1 MAILSLR
8 DRILAKTNNQTA
20 QVVPTNQARGAGDDS
35 QPASG
40 KLPSL
45 ESGDVIKAVVERFNA
60 NSFVT
65 SHGTGVAAYS
75 EQTDYELDRPV
86 LVPRTIPAFREL
98 HRSDVIMLPTGKLD
112 DAGQPVMKPTRSVD
126 LWLDSPDRRCY
137 LGGIALFPN
146 GGCPP
151 DTYNLYRGWGVE
163 AVAGDVTFIIG
174 YIEALLCSGNTEQ
187 FEYLMNWLAY
197 CVQYPER
204 QAEVAVV
211 LRGLKGTGKS
221 TLGRLMVTIFGAHG
235 MQITHA
241 RHLLGNFNGHM
252 RSTLLLF
259 ADEAFF
265 AGDAQGASVLKGLIT
280 EDYLVVEQ
288 KGVDPVQVRNRLKIM
303 MASNSDWVVPA
314 SGDERRFF
322 VLEVSDERQGDHAY
336 WSDLNK
342 HIANGGAGAFLHYL
356 LTRDLSRFN
365 VRDVPQTD
373 GLSKQ
378 KLQSLGALDG
388 FLFDALSMG
397 SIDGQVWEKDRAL
410 EMSRTRFG
418 ELLEAYCQKHP
429 RHRYNIPS
437 SRYTGL
443 HIFEMV
449 GAVKARR
456 PNGQRENTYKFP
468 SLDDARATFSLWAR
482 LGDDFDW
489 EDA

>member
-1 MAILSLR
+1 MAITSIQN
-8 DRILAKTNNQTA
+8 RIRAKTGKQNA
-20 QVVPTNQARGAGDDS
+20 QVVSIAKAQDVEVVPKVS
-35 QPASG
+35 SG
-40 KLPSL
+40 KMPTLDS
-45 ESGDVIKAVVERFNA
+45 EDVTKAVVERFNDKH
-60 NSFVT
+60 FVVL
-65 SHGTGVAAYS
+65 HGMSAVVYT
-75 EQTDYELDRPV
+75 EKTDYELGREVIEPM
-86 LVPRTIPAFREL
+86 TMAAFREIY
-98 HRSDVIMLPTGKLD
+98 RPDVTMLPTGKLD
-112 DAGQPVMKPTRSVD
+112 DAGLPVIKPTRSAD
-126 LWLDSPDRRCY
+126 LWVNSPDRRCY

-146 GGCPP
+146 GKCPP
-151 DTYNLYRGWGVE
+151 DTYNLWRGWGVE
-163 AVAGDVTFIIG
+163 AAAGDVSFILG
-174 YIEALLCSGNTEQ
+174 YIESLLCTGNTEQ

-204 QAEVAVV
+204 QAEVAIV

-235 MQITHA
+235 MQITNA

-252 RSTLLLF
+252 RSTLFLF

-280 EDYLVVEQ
+280 EGYLVVEQ

-336 WSDLNK
+336 WSELNK
-342 HIANGGAGAFLHYL
+342 HIREGGAAEFLHYL
-356 LTRDLSRFN
+356 QTRDLSDFN

-378 KLQSLGALDG
+378 KQQSFGAVDG
-388 FLFDALSMG
+388 FLFDALSVG
-397 SIDGQVWEKDRAL
+397 SLDGQVWENDRGL
-410 EMSRTRFG
+410 EVPRVRFG
-418 ELLEAYCQKHP
+418 ELIEAYCQKHP

-437 SRYTGL
+437 GRYVGL
-443 HIFEMV
+443 HIFDMV

-456 PNGQRENTYKFP
+456 PNGQRENTYKLP

-482 LGDDFDW
+482 LGDDFEW
-489 EDA
+489 EES